1 MHSDRPKT
9 ERKVVLFVC
18 TENRFRS
25 QIAEAYFNAMAPAG
39 WVAISAGS
47 KPAQEVHPNAVLLML
62 EEGIDISGKK
72 PKLLTP
78 EMHRIA
84 DIGIVVCGESESGTC
99 PVLYS
104 RYVEHWGVPDP
115 ARMSLD
121 DARKVRDEIKQRVA
135 DLVERIKRG
144 EVPPQGQST
153 PLEGL
158 RYILPRHNGWS

>member
-1 MHSDRPKT
+1 MYSDRPKT
-9 ERKVVLFVC
+9 EKVVLFVC

-78 EMHRIA
+78 EMHRVA
-84 DIGIVVCGESESGTC
+84 DIGIIVCGESESGTC

-104 RYVEHWGVPDP
+104 RYVEHWEVPDP

-144 EVPPQGQST
+144 EIPPRASQ
-153 PLEGL
+153 
-158 RYILPRHNGWS
+158 RHKLAL